1 MVSTWT
7 MPFHRHNHECPIFP
21 APCFS
26 FAEAMWLGML
36 LPAWF
41 GGRHGAHPRGPHPD
55 IPPSLHCSSMTN
67 ILTFAGLA
75 HPWDGKTRR
84 HMQLLFRRTLTGFQT
99 NKKLTIKEFKRLIS
113 WMLLTAYMSR
123 KLSLRPRKLTVKSPG
138 CSLWTCE
145 QWCFLPFFLKLVFWP
160 HATSINF
167 PVNLRIES

>member
-7 MPFHRHNHECPIFP
+7 TPFHRHNRKCPIFP

-55 IPPSLHCSSMTN
+55 IPPSLHRSSVTY
-67 ILTFAGLA
+67 ILTLAGLA
-75 HPWDGKTRR
+75 HPWDGKTTR
-84 HMQLLFRRTLTGFQT
+84 HMQLLFWRTLTGFQT
-99 NKKLTIKEFKRLIS
+99 NKKLTIKEFKRLIFLNAFNS
-113 WMLLTAYMSR
+113 LYICLGSFPCGPGNLLKPGMLTLD
-123 KLSLRPRKLTVKSPG
+123 
-138 CSLWTCE
+138 LWRVMFFT
-145 QWCFLPFFLKLVFWP
+145 FFLKLLFWP
-160 HATSINF
+160 HASSLNF